1 MSTAHPPES
10 GRERLAGILLVMGS
24 ALVWS
29 TGGLIVRSL
38 TLADSW
44 TTIFWRSLSAT
55 VFLVALNLI
64 QHGRQAPRVV
74 FGLGWAGLA
83 VAACFAGSSIAL
95 IIALSL
101 TSVANALVIMS
112 SAPLFAAVLGWVFLG
127 ERVRPWTWAA
137 IAATMGGI
145 ALMVSDATGQDNLLG
160 DAIAL
165 AIAVGYGGAIVISRH
180 RRGVSMAP
188 AMVIATAA
196 AMLIALPLSHPWQV
210 SRTDA
215 PLLAV
220 FGAGQLG
227 FGMLLFAA
235 GSRLV
240 PAAATALLGELEPIL
255 GPVWVWLF
263 IGERPTG
270 MALAGGVVVLAALTA
285 HTLVDV
291 WMERRSA
298 ARQTGG

>member
-1 MSTAHPPES
+1 MQQHDAA
-10 GRERLAGILLVMGS
+10 RDRLRGIALVVGS

-55 VFLVALNLI
+55 IFLVALTLH
-64 QHGRQAPRVV
+64 QHGRRMPAVI

-83 VAACFAGSSIAL
+83 VGACFVGSSIAL

-112 SAPLFAAVLGWVFLG
+112 AAPLFAALLGWALVG
-127 ERVRPWTWAA
+127 ERVRAWTWAA

-145 ALMVSDATGQDNLLG
+145 ALMVSDASGRDSLTGDL
-160 DAIAL
+160 IAL
-165 AIAVGYGGAIVISRH
+165 GIAVGYGGAIVLTRH
-180 RRGVSMAP
+180 RRTVRMTP
-188 AMVIATAA
+188 AMCLATAA
-196 AMLIALPLSHPWQV
+196 ATLIALPLAHPWQV
-210 SRTDA
+210 SATDV

-227 FGMLLFAA
+227 LGMVLFAA
-235 GSRLV
+235 GSPRV

-255 GPVWVWLF
+255 GPVWVWLV
-263 IGERPTG
+263 IGEAPTG
-270 MALAGGVVVLAALTA
+270 MALAGGVVVIAALTL
-285 HTLVDV
+285 HTLIDLWV
-291 WMERRSA
+291 ERRGA
-298 ARQTGG
+298 APRPVGA

>member
-1 MSTAHPPES
+1 MGRLTATPEQ
-10 GRERLAGILLVMGS
+10 ERLRGILLIVGS

-55 VFLVALNLI
+55 IFLVALNLI
-64 QHGRQAPRVV
+64 QHGRRAPRVV
-74 FGLGWAGLA
+74 FGLGLAGFA
-83 VAACFAGSSIAL
+83 VAACFAASSIAL
-95 IIALSL
+95 IVALSL

-112 SAPLFAAVLGWVFLG
+112 ASPLFAALLGWVFVG
-127 ERVRPWTWAA
+127 ERVRPWTWAT

-145 ALMVSDATGQDNLLG
+145 ALMVSDASGQDNLLG
-160 DAIAL
+160 DLIAL
-165 AIAVGYGGAIVISRH
+165 SIAIGYGGAIVITRH
-180 RRGVSMAP
+180 QRGVSMAP
-188 AMVIATAA
+188 AMVLATTA
-196 AMLIALPLSHPWQV
+196 AMLVALPLAHPWQV
-210 SRTDA
+210 SRSDA

-227 FGMLLFAA
+227 FGMVLFAA
-235 GSRLV
+235 GSRRV

-263 IGERPTG
+263 IGEAPTG

-291 WMERRSA
+291 WMERP
-298 ARQTGG
+298 AR

>member
-1 MSTAHPPES
+1 MSTQVAAAARS
-10 GRERLAGILLVMGS
+10 ERLVGIALVAGS

-55 VFLVALNLI
+55 VFLVAYTLAM
-64 QHGRQAPRVV
+64 HGRGALAAIRAIGWPGLVV
-74 FGLGWAGLA
+74 G
-83 VAACFAGSSIAL
+83 ACFAGSSIAL
-95 IIALSL
+95 IVALNL

-112 SAPLFAAVLGWVFLG
+112 SAPLFAALLGWAVAG
-127 ERVRPWTWAA
+127 ERVRAWTWAA
-137 IAATMGGI
+137 IAATMAGV
-145 ALMVSDATGQDNLLG
+145 ALMVSGPHGKGSILG

-165 AIAVGYGGAIVISRH
+165 AIAVGYGGGIVIT
-180 RRGVSMAP
+180 RRYRTVRMTP
-188 AMVIATAA
+188 AMGVATAA
-196 AMLIALPLSHPWQV
+196 AMLVALPLASPWQV
-210 SRTDA
+210 SATDV

-227 FGMLLFAA
+227 FGLMLFAS
-235 GSRLV
+235 GSPRV

-263 IGERPTG
+263 VGEAPTST
-270 MALAGGVVVLAALTA
+270 ALAGGLIVLGALTA

-291 WMERRSA
+291 WQARR
-298 ARQTGG
+298 